1 VDEDARRAALHEENM
16 RIASQGVSLDGD
28 NAGPQ
33 VVIND
38 ADADKKS
45 TKSLDEDA
53 KSTKSQKADEPVKT
67 DEELAKEAA
76 EQDPLWKYTK
86 EFKDGAEDRDRT
98 CHHLAKDEC
107 FGIYEQLLLVTQ
119 LEQLVSLGK
128 VIPNVSQVITQFITP
143 ERL

>member
-86 EFKDGAEDRDRT
+86 EF
-98 CHHLAKDEC
+98 
-107 FGIYEQLLLVTQ
+107 
-119 LEQLVSLGK
+119 
-128 VIPNVSQVITQFITP
+128 
-143 ERL
+143 